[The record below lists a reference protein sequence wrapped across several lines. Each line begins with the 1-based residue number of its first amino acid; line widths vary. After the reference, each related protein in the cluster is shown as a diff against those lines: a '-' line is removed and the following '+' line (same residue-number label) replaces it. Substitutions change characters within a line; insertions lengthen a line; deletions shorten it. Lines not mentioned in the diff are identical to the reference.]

1 MANKRAM
8 LAFAAGM
15 GSGYMNAEDKKKR
28 DERQL
33 RLDTQNDEL
42 HKARMEELR
51 AGRQQ
56 RISLADAVA
65 PAQVEQGFQVTDSAG
80 SDAFT
85 NDPDAA
91 AVMQDM
97 AASTGAQP
105 SLSQATRV
113 NQQVYTDQAKARKA
127 ESEYNSTDATTQ
139 RQIRALQTTDPAK
152 AITLANAALENKQR
166 LQKEADDAAFRRI
179 NGFKTPEEMA
189 QFMSDFTDDGMDG
202 KFKAKVLRSADG
214 KSWSFV
220 GTGPDGKEI
229 QLPGQ
234 YSNDEDGLMKARMAL
249 AGRFA
254 DPERRL
260 KFYQWEKEQ
269 GEKNRHN
276 KAMETAAQT
285 RAERAGSGG
294 SASSDGLT
302 REERLRYT
310 SLFSEAGRRLS
321 EVNKTMT
328 TLQRSTLFMAKAKQ
342 PGSEEARQLAEL
354 QESARGYEQERQM
367 YQGLLAGSQAP
378 GSKPP
383 GPGQPDSQRGNDTPK
398 RISSAAERDA
408 LPKGARYIAPDGK
421 TYIKQ

>member
-1 MANKRAM
+1 MSKRALLS
-8 LAFAAGM
+8 LATGFGE
-15 GSGYMNAEDKKKR
+15 GYLDGRVQRQQSDRIKR
-28 DERQL
+28 RDQREE
-33 RLDTQNDEL
+33 EL
-42 HKARMEELR
+42 HVARMEELR
-51 AGRQQ
+51 TSREQ
-56 RISLADAVA
+56 RATLANAAA
-65 PAQVEQGFQVTDSAG
+65 PARVDEGFQVTDSAG
-80 SDAFT
+80 SEAFT
-85 NDPDAA
+85 KDPDAA
-91 AVMQDM
+91 AALQDM
-97 AASTGAQP
+97 SASTGAQP

-113 NQQVYTDQAKARKA
+113 NQQVYTDPSKAKKA
-127 ESEYNSTDATTQ
+127 EGEYNSTDATVQ
-139 RQIRALQTTDPAK
+139 RQVRAMQTTDPAK
-152 AITLANAALENKQR
+152 ALTLANAALENKQR

-214 KSWSFV
+214 KTWSFV

-234 YSNDEDGLMKARMAL
+234 YTNDEDGLMKARMAL

-269 GEKNRHN
+269 GEKLRHN

-285 RAERAGSGG
+285 RAERTGSGG
-294 SASSDGLT
+294 ASSSDGLT

-328 TLQRSTLFMAKAKQ
+328 TLQRSTLFMAKARQ
-342 PGSEEARQLAEL
+342 PGSEEAKQLAEL

-378 GSKPP
+378 GSKPT
-383 GPGQPDSQRGNDTPK
+383 GQTQPEKQSGDTPK